1 MRVYAGRMEQIIN
14 IIGPTIFAVALGYL
28 LGRVG
33 DAKVGTLID
42 VAMFI
47 ATPCLVF
54 NSLFTSEVEIGQA
67 LRQWAT
73 CLMVMAGTFIVA
85 WLVFRALKRRGSAL
99 YLPIV
104 FMNTINIP
112 VPIIYLAFGDA
123 GVAQAMLYYIPN
135 GLLIYTV
142 AVYVASGHREWRQG
156 VKAVF
161 RTPLIYA
168 AVLGLILNLADVP
181 LPLVVTNSF
190 KFVGQAAVPVMLLV
204 LGMNVGRFKIRQ
216 IPLTLVAS
224 VIRMGGGFAVG
235 LLAVWLLGMTGVPR
249 AVALFE
255 SAMPSAI
262 FISVLASKYNN
273 EAELVSS
280 VALMS
285 TVLAIGVVPALLY
298 YLT

>member
-1 MRVYAGRMEQIIN
+1 MEQIIN

-28 LGRVG
+28 LGRLS

-73 CLMVMAGTFIVA
+73 CLMVMAGSFVIA
-85 WLVFRALKRRGSAL
+85 WVVFRALRPLRPRGPAV
-99 YLPIV
+99 YLPVV

-135 GLLIYTV
+135 GLLIYTL
-142 AVYVASGHREWRQG
+142 AVYVASGHKEWRQG
-156 VKAVF
+156 VMAVF

-168 AVLGLILNLADVP
+168 AVLGLVLNLAGAE

-235 LLAVWLLGMTGVPR
+235 LFAVWLLGMTGVPR

-262 FISVLASKYNN
+262 FVSVLASKYHNG
-273 EAELVSS
+273 AELVSS
-280 VALMS
+280 IVLM
-285 TVLAIGVVPALLY
+285 TTIFAIGVVPALLY

>member
-1 MRVYAGRMEQIIN
+1 MEQIIN

-28 LGRVG
+28 LGRLS

-67 LRQWAT
+67 LKQWAT
-73 CLMVMAGTFIVA
+73 CLMVMAGSFVIA
-85 WLVFRALKRRGSAL
+85 WLVFRALRPRGSAV
-99 YLPIV
+99 YLPVV

-135 GLLIYTV
+135 GLLIYTL
-142 AVYVASGHREWRQG
+142 AVYVASGHKEWRQG

-168 AVLGLILNLADVP
+168 AVLGLVLNLAGAK

-235 LLAVWLLGMTGVPR
+235 LFVVRLLGMTGVPR

-262 FISVLASKYNN
+262 FISVLASKYDN

-280 VALMS
+280 IVLM
-285 TVLAIGVVPALLY
+285 TTIFAIGVVPALLY

>member
-28 LGRVG
+28 LGRVS